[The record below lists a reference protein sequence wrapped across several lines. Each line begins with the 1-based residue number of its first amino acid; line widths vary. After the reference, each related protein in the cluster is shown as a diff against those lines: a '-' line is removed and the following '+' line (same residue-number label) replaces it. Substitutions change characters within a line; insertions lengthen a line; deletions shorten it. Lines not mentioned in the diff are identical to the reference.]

1 MDSEPEKQMAL
12 QMNLFWAKYLGG
24 FSGQLTLCWRQSFL
38 AYTII
43 FSTEVGI
50 RWETTSGPQDV
61 FKVVSQKRF
70 WLHELIDDRFKRVEG
85 ILLEVHLE

>member
-12 QMNLFWAKYLGG
+12 QRNLFWAKYLGS
-24 FSGQLTLCWRQSFL
+24 FSGQLTLCCRQSFL
-38 AYTII
+38 AYIII

-50 RWETTSGPQDV
+50 RWQTARGPQGV
-61 FKVVSQKRF
+61 FKVVSQKMF
-70 WLHELIDDRFKRVEG
+70 WLHELIDDRFKKIKG